1 MSLSDFHMSEFSF
14 KPLNQN
20 ARMAVFDLL
29 KEYDFVPDTMIKE
42 EYPVLGIDGR
52 KFTTNAIAFTHET
65 HRTPDYTGF
74 SILNTTD
81 DRDERTLVRMLARS
95 AAPFHFIHREK
106 KGNFSFWF
114 SNVKDRKAREL
125 ESRKIESDVSY
136 DNLSSALEEYSEDL
150 KRQQISD
157 VKHGFEEFAHPF
169 FKESGPFQLSLWTI
183 DVTGESLV
191 KHFGR
196 AVSNIAEYRDSNTGR
211 AIPKKDVTDIAIQLL
226 GAVILADTGTLG
238 GDIQKEKP
246 EIDKLI
252 AVASNKFPHYFDTHL
267 LRQWRSAVHS
277 AYHTLTELCYS
288 GFSPEMLTNLY
299 REAYPDKKDR
309 KKLGRYD
316 TPLYLTRRIWNN
328 IPVEFLPPEKR
339 VVADMTC
346 GWGSF
351 LIAGYER
358 ISRVIDMK
366 DKSLRDLITGNDKD
380 NFTARLAGLGL
391 LISTSEDSWDIESR
405 YSEEWMAKKYGQT
418 GPGIIVGNPPFSG
431 DRKTI
436 KGKEHRHQKADKFM
450 ESAIRYL
457 APGGYLAMIMPQSFT
472 ITQASPNL
480 RKKLLQ
486 NCDVQEI
493 WELPVGVFT
502 GATVRTVVIFAQKK
516 QDAYQG
522 AIPVRIRTL
531 QKNMLNRF
539 EEAGPFTGSV
549 HIFDQARWNE
559 NSRTSSGSVN
569 THIMDFKFILPE
581 SSWDR
586 IGSCC
591 TKLKDIAEIT
601 PGAIVGKNPK
611 NKCWKDYPYPK
622 EVNWLTGSKNVIKD
636 SFEIVY
642 DSASTII
649 YPNDLERPRKSN
661 IPKND
666 KEHIFRGKKILLNS
680 NTDTSWGKRVKVAIE
695 RDGYYVS
702 DSFIVVYPRHK
713 LDNKNITH
721 EVIAAVI
728 NWKVSNAWIV
738 EHLKH
743 PKILVPTVKNIPFPN
758 LNKKA
763 CQLLTKAVL
772 EIEASITNG
781 VELSDDVYLKIDK
794 VLKDAYRLSDEEY
807 DRVKSIYEWDTK
819 PMITIDRLP
828 DADAKW
834 KTTGVV
840 DSIDAEN
847 GTITLWINDFD
858 ELQTVPISPSM
869 PGWLLRPEVAFRTCI
884 PRESLRKRSLG
895 DVYLGRFSPQ
905 DYTYLDERDI
915 FGKLE
920 KVLS

>member
-1 MSLSDFHMSEFSF
+1 MSFSDFQMPESSF

-20 ARMAVFDLL
+20 ARMAVFDVL

-42 EYPVLGIDGR
+42 GYPVLGIDGR

-74 SILNTTD
+74 CIFNTTD
-81 DRDERTLVRMLARS
+81 EGDENTLIGNLACS
-95 AAPFHFIHREK
+95 AAPFHFIHRDK
-106 KGNFSFWF
+106 KKNFSFWF
-114 SNVKDRKAREL
+114 SNLKDRKTREL
-125 ESRKIESDVSY
+125 KSRKIESDVSY
-136 DNLSSALEEYSEDL
+136 DNLSMALKEYSEDL
-150 KRQQISD
+150 KRQQIID
-157 VKHGFEEFAHPF
+157 VKQGFEHFTHPF
-169 FKESGPFQLSLWTI
+169 FNESGPFQLSLWAI

-196 AVSNIAEYRDSNTGR
+196 AVSNIAAYRDSNTGR
-211 AIPKKDVTDIAIQLL
+211 AISKKDVTDIAIQLL

-246 EIDKLI
+246 EIEKLI
-252 AVASNKFPHYFDTHL
+252 AVASNKFPHYFNTQL
-267 LRQWRSAVHS
+267 LRHWRAAADL

-309 KKLGRYD
+309 KELGRYD
-316 TPLYLTRRIWNN
+316 TPLHLTRRIWNN

-366 DKSLRDLITGNDKD
+366 GKSLRDLITGNDKD

-418 GPGIIVGNPPFSG
+418 GPDIIVGNPPFAG

-472 ITQASPNL
+472 ITQASPSL
-480 RKKLLQ
+480 RKQLLQ
-486 NCDVQEI
+486 NCHVQEM

-516 QDAYQG
+516 LNASQD

-531 QKNMLNRF
+531 QKNMLDRF
-539 EEAGPFTGSV
+539 EEGGPFTGSV
-549 HIFDQARWNE
+549 HAFDQARWDE
-559 NSRTSSGSVN
+559 NSRNSSGSVN

-586 IGSCC
+586 IKSCC
-591 TKLKDIAEIT
+591 TKLENIAEIT
-601 PGAIVGKNPK
+601 PGAIVGKSPK
-611 NKCWKDYPYPK
+611 NKRWQDYPHPK
-622 EVNWLTGSKNVIKD
+622 EVNWLSGAKRVIKD
-636 SFEIVY
+636 SFHLVY

-649 YPNDLERPRKSN
+649 YPNDLEKPRKN
-661 IPKND
+661 KNPKRD
-666 KEHIFRGKKILLNS
+666 KEHLFKGKKILLTS
-680 NTDTSWGKRVKVAIE
+680 NTDPSWGKRVKVAIE
-695 RDGYYVS
+695 KKGYYVS
-702 DSFIVVYPRHK
+702 ASFLIVVPK
-713 LDNKNITH
+713 SEVEKSGITH
-721 EVIAAVI
+721 EVIAAVL

-738 EHLKH
+738 EHLKYSWI
-743 PKILVPTVKNIPFPN
+743 PVPALRSIPFPTLKKSDCEVLTETV
-758 LNKKA
+758 LNIEESIEKKG
-763 CQLLTKAVL
+763 KP
-772 EIEASITNG
+772 
-781 VELSDDVYLKIDK
+781 SDDAYLKIDE
-794 VLKDAYRLSDEEY
+794 VLKDAYGLSGEEY
-807 DRVKSIYEWDTK
+807 DRVKSIYEWDAK
-819 PMITIDRLP
+819 PLTTIDKLP
-828 DADAKW
+828 DMDAKW

-840 DSIDAEN
+840 DSIDAQN
-847 GTITLWINDFD
+847 STITLWISDFD

-869 PGWLLRPEVAFRTCI
+869 PGWLLRPDAAFRTCI
-884 PRESLRKRSLG
+884 PRESVRKRCLG
-895 DVYLGRFSPQ
+895 NIYLGRFRPQ
-905 DYTYLDERDI
+905 DYTYLNEKEI

-920 KVLS
+920 KALS

>member
-20 ARMAVFDLL
+20 ARMAVFDVL

-42 EYPVLGIDGR
+42 KYPVLGIDGR
-52 KFTTNAIAFTHET
+52 KYTTNAIAFTHET

-81 DRDERTLVRMLARS
+81 ERDERTLVRMLARS

-169 FKESGPFQLSLWTI
+169 FKESGPFQLSLWAI

-196 AVSNIAEYRDSNTGR
+196 AVRNIDEYRDSNTGR

-238 GDIQKEKP
+238 GDIQKEQP

-252 AVASNKFPHYFDTHL
+252 AVASNKFPHYFDTQL
-267 LRQWRSAVHS
+267 LRQWRSAVDS
-277 AYHTLTELCYS
+277 AYHTLSELCYS

-358 ISRVIDMK
+358 MSRMIDMK
-366 DKSLRDLITGNDKD
+366 DKSLRQFITGNDKD

-391 LISTSEDSWDIESR
+391 LISTSEDRWDIDSRES
-405 YSEEWMAKKYGQT
+405 EKWVGKKYGKE
-418 GPGIIVGNPPFSG
+418 GPGIIVGNPPFGG
-431 DRKTI
+431 DRETI
-436 KGKEHRHQKADKFM
+436 KGEEHRYQLADKFM
-450 ESAIRYL
+450 ECAIRYL
-457 APGGYLAMIMPQSFT
+457 APGGYMSMIMPQSFT
-472 ITQASPNL
+472 VAQASPDL
-480 RKKLLQ
+480 RKQLLT
-486 NCDVQEI
+486 NCDVLEI
-493 WELPVGVFT
+493 WELPVGVFPD
-502 GATVRTVVIFAQKK
+502 ATVRTVVVFAKKK
-516 QDAYQG
+516 QSAVPS
-522 AIPVRIRTL
+522 AFPVRIRTL
-531 QKNMLNRF
+531 QKKGIERF
-539 EEAGPFTGSV
+539 EENEVFTGSTY
-549 HIFDQARWNE
+549 HANQSDWNE
-559 NSRTSSGSVN
+559 SSKRSECSTN
-569 THIMDFKFILPE
+569 AYLMDFKLILPE
-581 SSWDR
+581 SSWEKIR
-586 IGSCC
+586 TTCEPLS
-591 TKLKDIAEIT
+591 KIAVAFT
-601 PGAIVGKNPK
+601 GATVGENLD
-611 NKCWKDYPYPK
+611 NKPWKDYPEPK
-622 EVNWLTGSKNVIKD
+622 EVKWLGSARKVMKD
-636 SFEIVY
+636 SFCIVY
-642 DSASTII
+642 DSECTLI
-649 YPNDLERPRKSN
+649 YPNDFVRPRK
-661 IPKND
+661 KN
-666 KEHIFRGKKILLNS
+666 ERFFEEKKILITS
-680 NTDTSWGKRVKVAIE
+680 KPDPSWGKRTKVVIE
-695 RDGYYVS
+695 RKKYYVS
-702 DSFIVVYPRHK
+702 DNFIVVVPKPEAEKRY
-713 LDNKNITH
+713 ISH
-721 EVIAAVI
+721 EVVAAVM
-728 NWKVSNAWIV
+728 NWKISNAWIV
-738 EHLKH
+738 EHLKYT
-743 PKILVPTVKNIPFPN
+743 KIPMFAIESIPFPP
-758 LNKKA
+758 LSKED
-763 CQLLTKAVL
+763 CEVLTEAVR
-772 EIEASITNG
+772 EIEESTVIHGKN
-781 VELSDDVYLKIDK
+781 SDNAYSRIDEILIAAYDLKG
-794 VLKDAYRLSDEEY
+794 EEY
-807 DRVKSIYEWDTK
+807 DRIKSIYKWDTN
-819 PMITIDRLP
+819 PMPTLDKEP
-828 DADAKW
+828 DTSAMW

-840 DSIDAEN
+840 DSIDAQK
-847 GTITLWINDFD
+847 GIITLWINDFD

-869 PGWLLRPEVAFRTCI
+869 PGWLLRPDAAFRTCI
-884 PRESLRKRSLG
+884 PRESVRKRSLEN
-895 DVYLGRFSPQ
+895 VYLGKFSPQ
-905 DYTYLDERDI
+905 DYTYLDEKEI

-920 KVLS
+920 MVLS